1 MSTRYLFVDELAFIS
16 NRLRQVLHRHAN
28 QAAAQISFRDVQQVQ
43 KQIRTWDRDF
53 VKPPMPL
60 VAACNLE
67 MLRDFYQQKLD
78 FSIFQGFNLAE
89 MEVIQEEIA
98 AHAAR
103 EALDALI
110 GYRLRNLAAI
120 GLPSPKWQL
129 YQELVRAYYER
140 TVSQEKRERI
150 TALESVLAQTPVE
163 VRAKCV
169 GELFFEVDEIRLM
182 SVRRLAGHLEG
193 IREQAAG
200 QRSKQTRRHQPLNVP
215 AELRDSFQ
223 IFGLTDPVDFDAL
236 RARYRQLAL
245 SYHPDKGGS
254 LEMMQQLNTAYR
266 RISDY
271 LRQVE
276 MGEVSELS
284 G

>member
-28 QAAAQISFRDVQQVQ
+28 QAVAQISFRDVQQVQ

-110 GYRLRNLAAI
+110 GYRLRACSSSRMARIPKGAPCRRVWGSFI
-120 GLPSPKWQL
+120 GHGPMGTHTCTAPPPPSP
-129 YQELVRAYYER
+129 E
-140 TVSQEKRERI
+140 
-150 TALESVLAQTPVE
+150 TALHA
-163 VRAKCV
+163 
-169 GELFFEVDEIRLM
+169 
-182 SVRRLAGHLEG
+182 
-193 IREQAAG
+193 
-200 QRSKQTRRHQPLNVP
+200 
-215 AELRDSFQ
+215 
-223 IFGLTDPVDFDAL
+223 
-236 RARYRQLAL
+236 
-245 SYHPDKGGS
+245 
-254 LEMMQQLNTAYR
+254 
-266 RISDY
+266 
-271 LRQVE
+271 
-276 MGEVSELS
+276 
-284 G
+284 